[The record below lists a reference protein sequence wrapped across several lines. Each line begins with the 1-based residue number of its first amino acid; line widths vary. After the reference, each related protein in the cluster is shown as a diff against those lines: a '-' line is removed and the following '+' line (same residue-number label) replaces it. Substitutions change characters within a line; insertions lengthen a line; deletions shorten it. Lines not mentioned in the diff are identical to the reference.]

1 MDRAAT
7 ELFGAASG
15 CETATAPVKLVV
27 GLLGAGGQ
35 LFAKMYFPSGVTVST
50 PAVSG
55 HLPRLALAIV
65 TVAGSNCGRPSH
77 GTEIFMVLSHSPTSK
92 KEGES

>member
-15 CETATAPVKLVV
+15 CGTATAPLKLVV

-35 LFAKMYFPSGVTVST
+35 LFARMYFPSGVTVST
-50 PAVSG
+50 PAVNG
-55 HLPRLALAIV
+55 QRPNEALAIII
-65 TVAGSNCGRPSH
+65 VAGSH
-77 GTEIFMVLSHSPTSK
+77 
-92 KEGES
+92 

>member
-55 HLPRLALAIV
+55 HRPIMALVTIIV
-65 TVAGSNCGRPSH
+65 LGSH
-77 GTEIFMVLSHSPTSK
+77 
-92 KEGES
+92 